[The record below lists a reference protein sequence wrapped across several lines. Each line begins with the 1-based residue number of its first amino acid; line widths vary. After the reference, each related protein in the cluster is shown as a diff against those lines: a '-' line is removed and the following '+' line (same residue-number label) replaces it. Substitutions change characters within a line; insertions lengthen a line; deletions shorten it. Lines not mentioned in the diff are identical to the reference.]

1 MTKKLLQMII
11 ATAGPRLAGALAQAI
26 LGYLAKLTKKT
37 DTQIDDDILE
47 IIMRALEA
55 NEEDHDRLEP

>member
-26 LGYLAKLTKKT
+26 LNYLGQLAKKT
-37 DTQIDDDILE
+37 DTQLDDDILE